1 MQHPA
6 RVLKLGG
13 SLLSWAG
20 LREAFRE
27 WRVRFPSERD
37 LLIIGGG
44 PAADWVRE
52 MDQVHQLGNDAS
64 HQLAIQAMQLN
75 AELARQLWPEAERC
89 DRLQDLGCAPLTI
102 FFPWPSLCDEEQSR
116 WGEVL
121 PHSWDVTSDSIA
133 AWVARAIGARE
144 LVLVKSTSPGDA
156 DFVDPY
162 FARAARGIE
171 LVSTV
176 NLRAGDRAN
185 KKRML

>member
-1 MQHPA
+1 MTHPA

-13 SLLSWAG
+13 SLLNWPG
-20 LREAFRE
+20 LREALRD
-27 WRVRFPSERD
+27 WRIRFPSQHD
-37 LLIIGGG
+37 LLIVGGG

-52 MDQVHQLGNDAS
+52 MDLVHQLGDDGS

-75 AELARQLWPEAERC
+75 SELAMQLWPEAERC
-89 DRLQDLGCAPLTI
+89 DRLQDLGSAPLTI
-102 FFPWPSLCDEEQSR
+102 LFPWPALRDEEQSH

-144 LVLVKSTSPGDA
+144 LVVMKSTSPGGA

-162 FARAARGIE
+162 FARAAHDIE
-171 LVSTV
+171 LVSAV
-176 NLRAGDRAN
+176 NLRAGDSKPIAFQ
-185 KKRML
+185 